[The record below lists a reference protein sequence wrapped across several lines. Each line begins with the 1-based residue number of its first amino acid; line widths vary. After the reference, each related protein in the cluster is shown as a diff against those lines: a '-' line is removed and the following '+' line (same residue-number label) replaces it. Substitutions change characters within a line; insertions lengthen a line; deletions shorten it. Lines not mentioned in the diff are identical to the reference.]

1 MNRWSNALLDA
12 MRGEGDPLADRVVAD
27 LHAEGRLKSA
37 DNFFRSLVTAMEP
50 PAGAMPASFDA
61 YLEATAPD
69 AFVVDEPRLLA
80 GQRLFAQYG
89 PEMSMVLATY
99 SLPASYCAAKG
110 VEVLWRTGKLYTNP
124 RRRVLETA
132 QMLIDALQPGG
143 LSLNGAG
150 IRTAQRVRLMHAGVR
165 FLLLNHPDEAW
176 DLSLGVPINQE
187 DMAGTQCTF
196 SYVVLDGLDR
206 LSIPLSDEE
215 RESYL
220 YAWEVI
226 GLRMGL
232 RPELLPQ
239 NFAEARVLTDTIHAR
254 QVRPCEAGRHMM
266 AALVTMLEENTP
278 GTLVDGIGPTLIR
291 NFIDDEALCDGM
303 GVPPADWTRGLL
315 HVLDDAMHAL
325 GLAERKH
332 PMLRRAA
339 RELGLRVLQGMV
351 SAERGG
357 TRPSFAI
364 PESLA
369 EGWGAYA
376 RHSS

>member
-1 MNRWSNALLDA
+1 MNRWTNDLLDS
-12 MRGEGDPLADRVVAD
+12 MRGEGDPLADRLVAD
-27 LHAEGRLKSA
+27 LHAEGRLQAA

-50 PAGAMPASFDA
+50 PRGSMPPSFEA

-69 AFVVDEPRLLA
+69 AFAVDHERLLA

-99 SLPASYCAAKG
+99 SLPASYCAANG

-143 LSLNGAG
+143 LSLHGAG

-165 FLLLNHPDEAW
+165 FLLLNHPTEPWNPA
-176 DLSLGVPINQE
+176 LGMPINQE
-187 DMAGTQCTF
+187 DLAGTQCTF

-206 LSIPLSDEE
+206 LGLDLGDEQ

-232 RPELLPQ
+232 RPDLLPRD
-239 NFAEARVLTDTIHAR
+239 FAEAKLLTDTIHAR
-254 QVRPCEAGRHMM
+254 QVRASEPGRQMM
-266 AALVTMLEENTP
+266 AALVAMLEENTP

-291 NFIDDEALCDGM
+291 HFIADEALCDGM
-303 GVPPADWTRGLL
+303 GLPPADWTGGLL
-315 HVLDDAMHAL
+315 RILDAAMHTL
-325 GLAERKH
+325 GLAERDH
-332 PMLRRAA
+332 PVLRRAA
-339 RELGLRVLQGMV
+339 RELGLRLLQGLV
-351 SAERGG
+351 TAERGG
-357 TRPSFAI
+357 SRPSFAI